1 MDRSKK
7 INFVGGYVELYVPL
21 PPIYKEDK
29 WELKV
34 YGKVIA
40 SDKTT
45 EAEGKKIL
53 FDKGFTTNGA
63 KINEYYRTV
72 EILVNL

>member
-1 MDRSKK
+1 MDYSKK
-7 INFVGGYVELYVPL
+7 INFVGGYVELFVPL
-21 PPIYKEDK
+21 PPIYKTDK

-40 SDKTT
+40 SNKTT

-63 KINEYYRTV
+63 KINEYYQIV
-72 EILVNL
+72 EILIDL